1 MSVPAAPDEDTTRV
15 LRDIVVQNS
24 GVDRELLSNDVRIAD
39 LGLDS
44 IVAAEILSQAEL
56 ALGVEIDSVKVLGD
70 WSTLTVAQLVAALRQ
85 AAPARGLS

>member
-1 MSVPAAPDEDTTRV
+1 MSVPVAPDEATTRV

-56 ALGVEIDSVKVLGD
+56 ALGVEIDSVQVLGD
-70 WSTLTVAQLVAALRQ
+70 WSSLTVAQLVAALRQ
-85 AAPARGLS
+85 AAPARGPS